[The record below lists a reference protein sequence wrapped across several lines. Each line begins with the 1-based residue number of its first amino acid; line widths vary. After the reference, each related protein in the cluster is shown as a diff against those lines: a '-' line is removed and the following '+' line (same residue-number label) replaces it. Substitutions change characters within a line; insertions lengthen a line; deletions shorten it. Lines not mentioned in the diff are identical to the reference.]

1 MAVGVGQGGC
11 DEQAARG
18 HSGFLRR
25 NRPFYRGALDS
36 GPSRQPTP
44 HTRRPRIALP
54 TPQPPQPPPPGGS
67 QSNAEPTS
75 PVELTRTNTEFEAAA
90 IAEALR
96 AQGIQARVLGGNLAG
111 MRAEAPA
118 LASVIVRRMDLPR
131 ATEVLRAVKADSI
144 DIDWNEVDVGDESRA
159 DPPDSCIHCGYS
171 IAHVPDERPCPE
183 CGKVTP
189 LGARQERPKSA
200 AIHPRPKTPHE
211 SSTQISPTNDTPRL
225 LGTWV
230 VLLIM
235 VLAALAIAGKLV
247 LFGAMDRERGPT
259 QAVP

>member
-1 MAVGVGQGGC
+1 M
-11 DEQAARG
+11 
-18 HSGFLRR
+18 
-25 NRPFYRGALDS
+25 
-36 GPSRQPTP
+36 
-44 HTRRPRIALP
+44 
-54 TPQPPQPPPPGGS
+54 
-67 QSNAEPTS
+67 
-75 PVELTRTNTEFEAAA
+75 RTNTEFEAAA

-131 ATEVLRAVKADSI
+131 ATEILRAVKADSI

-183 CGKVTP
+183 CGKLTP
-189 LGARQERPKSA
+189 VGARQERPNA
-200 AIHPRPKTPHE
+200 ANTNPRPTAQNE
-211 SSTQISPTNDTPRL
+211 SSSQADRANDTPRFH
-225 LGTWV
+225 GAWV

-235 VLAALAIAGKLV
+235 LLAALAIAGKLV